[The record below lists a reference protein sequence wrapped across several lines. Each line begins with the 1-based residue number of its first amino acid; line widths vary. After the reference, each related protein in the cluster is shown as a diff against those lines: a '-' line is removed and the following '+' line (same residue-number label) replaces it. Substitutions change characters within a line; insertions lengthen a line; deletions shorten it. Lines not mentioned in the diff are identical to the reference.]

1 MESSESYYDDTYDYD
16 FSPYDYD
23 SWPEPSSSP
32 ISDDEPQSHQP
43 HQPDQIQPTAPPP
56 SLSEVVVPDPSVAIC
71 NSIDQSKQLIQTNF
85 GIHPSSLRSSNLSGI
100 AIIPLKDL
108 NLIRKDNRFNRNLP
122 NIIVLPTGD
131 DFHLVHPD
139 FAFAVQ
145 TLNKQSANPL
155 IHFFYGS

>member
-1 MESSESYYDDTYDYD
+1 MESSESYYDDSYDYE
-16 FSPYDYD
+16 FSPFD
-23 SWPEPSSSP
+23 SELCSEYSSSP
-32 ISDDEPQSHQP
+32 ISEDEPSSYQP
-43 HQPDQIQPTAPPP
+43 HQSDQIQPTAPPP

-108 NLIRKDNRFNRNLP
+108 NLIRKDHRFNRNLP

-131 DFHLVHPD
+131 DFHIAHPD

-145 TLNKQSANPL
+145 TLNK
-155 IHFFYGS
+155 